1 MQIKLL
7 LSLVLFCNILKAQN
21 KEILAIKNV
30 LSKQTN
36 AWNTGNIEAFMEGYL
51 KTDSLMFI
59 GKTGITYGYNNT
71 LANYKKGY
79 PDTAA
84 MGKLNFN
91 LIEFKKL
98 SNEFYFVVG
107 KWFLKRS
114 IGDVGGHFTL
124 LFKRIKKQWFIIADH
139 SS

>member
-1 MQIKLL
+1 MHIKLL
-7 LSLVLFCNILKAQN
+7 LCFLLLGNILQAQN
-21 KEILAIKNV
+21 TAINAIKKV
-30 LSKQTN
+30 LNKQTE
-36 AWNTGNIEAFMEGYL
+36 AWNTGKVEAFMEGYL

-91 LIEFKKL
+91 LLEFKKL
-98 SNEFYFVVG
+98 GNEFYFVVG

-114 IGDVGGHFTL
+114 IGNVGGHFTL
-124 LFKRIKKQWFIIADH
+124 LFKRIKRQWVIIADH

>member
-1 MQIKLL
+1 MHIKLL
-7 LSLVLFCNILKAQN
+7 LYFLLIGNILQAQN
-21 KEILAIKNV
+21 TAINAIKNV
-30 LSKQTN
+30 LNKQTE
-36 AWNTGNIEAFMEGYL
+36 AWNTGKVEAFMEGYL

-91 LIEFKKL
+91 LI
-98 SNEFYFVVG
+98 
-107 KWFLKRS
+107 
-114 IGDVGGHFTL
+114 T
-124 LFKRIKKQWFIIADH
+124 
-139 SS
+139 